1 MSMYAGDRDLE
12 RAVAELAAGLPE
24 PLQPL
29 ARVAYDYRWS
39 WAVDGAATFA
49 AIDPERWVRSGS
61 NPRRLLTETPR
72 STLARAAASDEFV
85 GRVARLAA
93 ELSAD
98 RARPWHGGTITP
110 AHPVAF
116 CCAEFAI
123 HASLPIYAGGLGV
136 LAGDIL
142 KEASDRALP
151 MVGVGLLYRTGY
163 FHQRIDTSG
172 LQHEYWLDTDP
183 ERLPCVRVNGDD
195 GRPLTVTVPVND
207 EEVAAQIWRVNVGRV
222 PLVLLDTDLPCN
234 SQVGRW
240 VTSRLYESNRAMRL
254 AQYDVLGVG
263 GVRALQA
270 LGIEPSVYHLNEG
283 HPALAV
289 FELLARAQMHASG
302 DAAWQRV
309 REQVVLTTHTPVPAG
324 NEAYSAGEIL
334 PMLGRIADLAGGRD
348 RLLSLG
354 RIDPSRADQPIGM
367 TAIAL
372 RASRRANAVS
382 RRHGQVARAMWQ
394 PLFPGRSVD
403 DVPIGHVTNGVHLP
417 TWLRGP
423 MRELLDQ
430 HLGAAWLSRADQP
443 ATWEPV
449 RDIPA
454 AALWA
459 ARGAAR
465 KQLVELI
472 ASRAIGDR
480 LRRGEPLGYAE
491 AIGGGFD
498 ADRLTIGFA
507 RRLAVYKR
515 LHLVALLP
523 ERALALIGGERP
535 VQFVFAGKAHPDDT
549 EAKDVVRQVFTLKHA
564 PAVAGRAAF
573 LEDYD
578 LDLAARLVAGCDVWV
593 NLPRPP
599 NEASGTSGMKACLN
613 GGLHLSVLDGWWAEA
628 YDGSNGWAIGGEV
641 GHDAW
646 AQDQRDAKTL
656 FDLLQHEVVPTFHER
671 DADGVPQRWV
681 AMMRRSLMTNGPRF
695 SATRMVR
702 EYTEQMYLGGA
713 GAARGAG

>member
-1 MSMYAGDRDLE
+1 MYAGDRDLE
-12 RAVAELAAGLPE
+12 RAVAELATTLPE

-29 ARVAYDYRWS
+29 AGVAFDYRWS

-61 NPRRLLTETPR
+61 NPRRLLTEAPR
-72 STLARAAASDEFV
+72 AALARAAANNELV
-85 GRVARLAA
+85 GRVTRLAA

-98 RARPWHGGTITP
+98 RARPCAAGTATA

-116 CCAEFAI
+116 FCAEFAV

-142 KEASDRALP
+142 KEASDLALP

-172 LQHEYWLDTDP
+172 FQHEYWQDTDP
-183 ERLPCVRVNGDD
+183 ERLPCVRVSGDD
-195 GRPLTVTVPVND
+195 GQPLTVTVPVDN
-207 EEVAAQIWRVNVGRV
+207 EEVAAQIWRVDVGRV
-222 PLVLLDTDLPCN
+222 PLYLLDTDLPRN

-240 VTSRLYESNRAMRL
+240 ITSRLYESNRAIRL
-254 AQYDVLGVG
+254 AQYAVLGVG

-270 LGIEPSVYHLNEG
+270 LGIEPSVHHLNEG

-289 FELLARAQMHASG
+289 FELLARAQARASG
-302 DAAWQRV
+302 DEAWQRV
-309 REQVVLTTHTPVPAG
+309 REQIVFTTHTPVPAG
-324 NEAYSAGEIL
+324 NEAYSAGEIQ

-354 RIDPSRADQPIGM
+354 RIEPSRSEQPTGM
-367 TAIAL
+367 TPIAL
-372 RASRRANAVS
+372 RASRGAVAVS
-382 RRHGQVARAMWQ
+382 RRHGHVARAMWQ
-394 PLFPGRSVD
+394 PVFPGRSVD
-403 DVPIGHVTNGVHLP
+403 DVPIGHVTNGVHVP

-423 MRELLDQ
+423 MRDLLDG
-430 HLGAAWLSRADQP
+430 HLGDGWLSRADQP

-449 RDIPA
+449 RSIPA

-459 ARGAAR
+459 ARCAAR
-465 KQLVELI
+465 RQLVELI
-472 ASRAIGDR
+472 GSRAIGDR

-523 ERALALIGGERP
+523 ERALALIAGERP

-549 EAKDVVRQVFTLKHA
+549 EAKDVVRQVFALKHA
-564 PAVAGRAAF
+564 PSVAGRAAF
-573 LEDYD
+573 IEDYD

-641 GHDAW
+641 DADAW
-646 AQDQRDAKTL
+646 SQDQRDAKVL
-656 FDLLQHEVVPTFHER
+656 FDLLQHEVVPMYHER

-681 AMMRRSLMTNGPRF
+681 AMQRKSLMTNGPRF

-702 EYTEQMYLGGA
+702 EYAEQLYR
-713 GAARGAG
+713 RGATG

>member
-1 MSMYAGDRDLE
+1 MTTYAGDRDLQ
-12 RAVAELAAGLPE
+12 RAVVELAAVLPE

-29 ARVAYDYRWS
+29 ARVSYDYRWS
-39 WAVDGAATFA
+39 WALDGASTFE
-49 AIDPERWVRSGS
+49 AIDPERWVRAGF
-61 NPRRLLTETPR
+61 NPLRLLTETPR
-72 STLARAAASDEFV
+72 STLALAAVSSEIV

-93 ELSAD
+93 ELAAD
-98 RARPWHGGTITP
+98 RARPWRADTVDS

-116 CCAEFAI
+116 CCAEFAV
-123 HASLPIYAGGLGV
+123 HASLPIYSGGLGV

-142 KEASDRALP
+142 KEASDLALP
-151 MVGVGLLYRTGY
+151 MVGVGLMYRSGY

-172 LQHEYWLDTDP
+172 FQHEYWIDTDP
-183 ERLPCVRVNGDD
+183 ERVPCVKVTDDD
-195 GRPLTVTVPVND
+195 GRPLTVTVPVDD
-207 EEVAAQIWRVNVGRV
+207 EEVAAQIWRVDVGRV
-222 PLVLLDTDLPCN
+222 PLYLLDTDLPRN

-240 VTSRLYESNRAMRL
+240 ITSRLYESNRAIRL
-254 AQYDVLGVG
+254 TQYAVLGVG
-263 GVRALQA
+263 GVRALRA

-289 FELLARAQMHASG
+289 LELLARAQMHASG
-302 DAAWQRV
+302 DEAWQRV
-309 REQVVLTTHTPVPAG
+309 REQVVFTTHTPVPAG
-324 NEAYSAGEIL
+324 NEAYSASEIL
-334 PMLGRIADLAGGRD
+334 PTLGRVADLAGGRD

-354 RIDPSRADQPIGM
+354 RIDPSRTDQPTGM

-372 RASRRANAVS
+372 RASRHANGVS
-382 RRHGQVARAMWQ
+382 RRHGQVARALWQ

-403 DVPIGHVTNGVHLP
+403 DVPIGHVTNGVHVP

-423 MRELLDQ
+423 MRELLDR
-430 HLGAAWLSRADQP
+430 HLGEGWLSRADQP

-449 RDIPA
+449 RNIPA

-459 ARGAAR
+459 ARRAAR
-465 KQLVELI
+465 GRLVELI

-535 VQFVFAGKAHPDDT
+535 VQFVFAGKAHPDDIG
-549 EAKDVVRQVFTLKHA
+549 AKDVVRQVFTLKHA

-578 LDLAARLVAGCDVWV
+578 LELAARLVAGCDVWV

-641 GHDAW
+641 DHDAL

-656 FDLLQHEVVPTFHER
+656 FDLLQHEVVPMFHER
-671 DADGVPQRWV
+671 DVDGVPQRWV
-681 AMMRRSLMTNGPRF
+681 AMTRRSLMTNGPRF

-702 EYTEQMYLGGA
+702 EYADQLYRHRDG
-713 GAARGAG
+713 